1 MGMSRNP
8 GQNRGNNNLIFIAGI
23 LVIILFAMIFWGM
36 TRNSSIEQLI
46 SSAAPDSSAF
56 ASDSLLVAA
65 NEAEETAEAEEE
77 KPEQP
82 VAATV
87 ADSAA
92 APRDSANQQTPAAE
106 NPIAQV
112 PVVSNEGGE
121 TIYAYKIR
129 KGDTMYKLAAKFGNK
144 PTDIMALN
152 GLSDMSVQADKTI
165 KVKVKALHS
174 VGAGEGLNAI
184 AEKYSVPAKSIK
196 IANDMKDDVLS
207 QGASILIPLK

>member
-1 MGMSRNP
+1 MSLSRSSGP
-8 GQNRGNNNLIFIAGI
+8 KKGNNSLIFIAGI
-23 LVIILFAMIFWGM
+23 LVIILLAMIFWGM
-36 TRNSSIEQLI
+36 SRNSSIEQLI

-65 NEAEETAEAEEE
+65 GEQEIAEEQPEE
-77 KPEQP
+77 KPVESATP
-82 VAATV
+82 PAADSTAAV
-87 ADSAA
+87 ADSTNAVA
-92 APRDSANQQTPAAE
+92 QASETPAA
-106 NPIAQV
+106 A

-121 TIYAYKIR
+121 TLYAYKIR
-129 KGDTMYKLAAKFGNK
+129 KGDTMYKLAARFGNK
-144 PTDIMALN
+144 PADIMALN

-184 AEKYSVPAKSIK
+184 AEKYSVSAKSIK

>member
-1 MGMSRNP
+1 MSLSRSSGP
-8 GQNRGNNNLIFIAGI
+8 KKGNNSLIFIAGI
-23 LVIILFAMIFWGM
+23 LVIILLAMIFWGM
-36 TRNSSIEQLI
+36 SRNSSIEQLI

-65 NEAEETAEAEEE
+65 GEQEVAEEQPEE
-77 KPEQP
+77 KQEEP
-82 VAATV
+82 
-87 ADSAA
+87 A
-92 APRDSANQQTPAAE
+92 APPSTDSTAAVTDSANARATETPAA
-106 NPIAQV
+106 AA

-129 KGDTMYKLAAKFGNK
+129 KGDTMYKLAARFGNK
-144 PTDIMALN
+144 PADIMALN

-184 AEKYSVPAKSIK
+184 AEKYSVSAKSIK